1 MGALTKNF
9 KSIAGVLIVALFAWY
24 FANLFVFICVSIVI
38 TIIGRPLVRKFS
50 ALKIKNI
57 QLGNSVGAIATILV
71 ILSVIALFFI
81 FLAPLI
87 VKQANLIVNIDTQLL
102 TNYYQGFITDLNVY
116 LFDMGFIKSDEDVL
130 VMLQNQLSGLVSFSF
145 ISVAFKKLVSAT
157 GSLFMASSIILFLS
171 FFFLREPQLIR
182 NFVLWITP
190 SNHQHNALTIMYNSR
205 RLLSRYFV
213 GVLIEI
219 FTMMI
224 LISGILGIL
233 GINNAILIGFMG
245 GLMNVIPYIGP
256 LIGIAIGTLMG
267 IIYVLSIG
275 DYGALFFNIFSIAGA
290 FIFSNMIDN
299 FLLQPII
306 YSKSVR
312 AHPIEIFL
320 VIIMAGNLAGILGM
334 MAAIPVYTIIKVI
347 YLQLSLKMGE
357 ETTQSTNLT

>member
-1 MGALTKNF
+1 MAPIVKNF
-9 KSIAGVLIVALFAWY
+9 KSIAGIFIVALFAWY
-24 FANLFVFICVSIVI
+24 FYNLFIYICMAIVI

-50 ALKIKNI
+50 VIKIRNRK
-57 QLGNSVGAIATILV
+57 LGDTLGSIATILV
-71 ILSVIALFFI
+71 MLSVIAVFFI

-87 VKQANLIVNIDTQLL
+87 VRQANLIINIDTQLL
-102 TNYYQGFITDLNVY
+102 TNYYQGFITDLNAY
-116 LFDMGFIKSDEDVL
+116 LFDMGIIESNEDVL
-130 VMLQNQLSGLVSFSF
+130 TMLQNQLSKLVSFSF
-145 ISVAFKKLVSAT
+145 ISVAFEKVVSAT
-157 GSLFMASSIILFLS
+157 GSLFMAFSIILFLS

-182 NFVLWITP
+182 NFVLWVAPT
-190 SNHQHNALTIMYNSR
+190 SHHNTVVSIMYNSR

-219 FTMMI
+219 FTMMV
-224 LISGILGIL
+224 LISGTLGIL
-233 GINNAILIGFMG
+233 GINNALLIGFMG

-256 LIGIAIGTLMG
+256 LIGIVIGTLMG

-275 DYGALFFNIFSIAGA
+275 DYGALFFNIFSITGA

-320 VIIMAGNLAGILGM
+320 VIIMAGNLAGIFGM

-347 YLQLSLKMGE
+347 YLQLTLKIVE
-357 ETTQSTNLT
+357 KETNTTPLT